1 MGERK
6 ENSHITATV
15 LSSVTAENK
24 KTPAMKS
31 KYFVLN
37 MAWKDGPLVWPLLLV
52 EQNRHVRS
60 GIPTTFLKTQVV
72 WDVVLSCKVGISHT
86 FNTKGAFIFR
96 IEWSKKNRHAKIQ
109 NELWCGS
116 GSDMQ
121 WDRCILYALLYNN
134 PSSDQGYA
142 RCSSLPSLF
151 VWQPICLFSIQT
163 CPTHP
168 VFLHGY
174 SSRTLWSS
182 WNNCLITGSHPR
194 IDFVMT
200 FWYKKISEHT
210 EKQTNEAGITS

>member
-24 KTPAMKS
+24 NTPAMKS

-109 NELWCGS
+109 NELW
-116 GSDMQ
+116 Q
-121 WDRCILYALLYNN
+121 WQWYWHAMRQMYLIRTSVQQPVIRPRLRPVQFTTIPLCLAANLSVLHPDLSYTPCLSAWLFFKN
-134 PSSDQGYA
+134 
-142 RCSSLPSLF
+142 SLKL
-151 VWQPICLFSIQT
+151 
-163 CPTHP
+163 
-168 VFLHGY
+168 
-174 SSRTLWSS
+174 
-182 WNNCLITGSHPR
+182 
-194 IDFVMT
+194 M
-200 FWYKKISEHT
+200 K
-210 EKQTNEAGITS
+210 